1 MSSLI
6 PSYPITDFRKLKAHE
21 LKRLKSC
28 EVTSDG
34 LHLFIFVNS
43 ATDYIKDQVESFAML
58 SNSNSGEDLDNII
71 KEVSNA
77 IN

>member
-1 MSSLI
+1 MSSLV
-6 PSYPITDFRKLKAHE
+6 PTYSITDFKKLKAHE

-58 SNSNSGEDLDNII
+58 SNSNSGEELDNII
-71 KEVSNA
+71 KEG
-77 IN
+77 

>member
-1 MSSLI
+1 MGSLI
-6 PSYPITDFRKLKAHE
+6 PSYSITDFKKLKVHE

-58 SNSNSGEDLDNII
+58 SNSNSGEELD
-71 KEVSNA
+71 KLLGV
-77 IN
+77 

>member
-6 PSYPITDFRKLKAHE
+6 PNYRLTDFRKLKASE

-58 SNSNSGEDLDNII
+58 SNSNSGEELENII
-71 KEVSNA
+71 KEV
-77 IN
+77 